1 MEEREG
7 WEGREGKEGKGGRGD
22 GRLERGGLDLHL
34 RCEAVV
40 ATAVTATIARPGR
53 SACSGGQSRL
63 RVRPVLPPPL
73 SHSRLPRPTHSRSD
87 HLRLRSTRPQRTRCQ
102 SRRAGH
108 IGCAAHAMSQVI
120 SPLLL
125 LLSCCLLPLLCPVV
139 SAAGVVDVGVR
150 QLRGRPPHP
159 PPQLSERSNG
169 FVSNT
174 RAPPPP
180 PPSSPPPPFH
190 PLSHPLEALR
200 GLPYPTPPLP
210 PTVFRYSTDG
220 YTADDAFLL
229 LTLGGAAARHNA
241 LSPSSS
247 DLWPLLYATTG
258 TARSSPAFVYWD
270 AYAQRLPQVHFSTDF
285 DAAPAS
291 SLLTLYARRGYIV
304 GAYLTALHTDSVDVC
319 VSMVGIT
326 EGTICAT
333 SAHSEL
339 LQQLGVPI
347 LRDLRAIN
355 ETLFLDQ
362 FLAPNAS
369 APWPFSTR
377 FVSSQQLDPALTALS
392 DWSILI
398 GAVQLHHTDSY
409 RRVMAYLQHYYPTPH
424 FNGVF
429 GWYPD
434 GSGEFELTGTASAN
448 DAGVMASD
456 WLRNGAVH
464 ASMVRA
470 FTDIR
475 CPSRSTDPVA
485 LARIDNRRRHTLA
498 LLFTD
503 GDNLQANENNLL
515 DRTHWAHPQRG
526 SIPIGWGLNP
536 TLASTLPRR
545 AHLVL
550 RPGRASQR
558 LVRGLQRAVR
568 VSRCDVQ

>member
-1 MEEREG
+1 M
-7 WEGREGKEGKGGRGD
+7 
-22 GRLERGGLDLHL
+22 
-34 RCEAVV
+34 
-40 ATAVTATIARPGR
+40 
-53 SACSGGQSRL
+53 
-63 RVRPVLPPPL
+63 
-73 SHSRLPRPTHSRSD
+73 
-87 HLRLRSTRPQRTRCQ
+87 
-102 SRRAGH
+102 
-108 IGCAAHAMSQVI
+108 
-120 SPLLL
+120 
-125 LLSCCLLPLLCPVV
+125 
-139 SAAGVVDVGVR
+139 
-150 QLRGRPPHP
+150 
-159 PPQLSERSNG
+159 
-169 FVSNT
+169 
-174 RAPPPP
+174 
-180 PPSSPPPPFH
+180 
-190 PLSHPLEALR
+190 
-200 GLPYPTPPLP
+200 
-210 PTVFRYSTDG
+210 
-220 YTADDAFLL
+220 
-229 LTLGGAAARHNA
+229 
-241 LSPSSS
+241 
-247 DLWPLLYATTG
+247 
-258 TARSSPAFVYWD
+258 YWD

-536 TLASTLPRR
+536 TLASTFPVVLTSYYDQAVPANDSFVAFSAQYAFPDAMSSEGRQRWAELSGQAMAAADMRVLNFIGREFGSFNASQLSPLLSQWNIDAVQRHRTHTPLTRR
-545 AHLVL
+545 AVATRVDT
-550 RPGRASQR
+550 RP
-558 LVRGLQRAVR
+558 
-568 VSRCDVQ
+568 DVCLHR